1 MPETQSC
8 PSYDGDENPGG
19 RAVPPGVQAV
29 VDAQIDVIARTLSEA
44 LNLNTSLA
52 EEEGPWLHRLL
63 RETVPLTH
71 ELEKL
76 VALLVECAQNAGW
89 SERQVA
95 YSMGRPTD
103 DLKHW
108 KTQDAKAAVAAAT
121 GQELGDGWTMDSCE
135 AYLRAQ
141 AAVEDRE
148 GVRSRAY
155 RLMCLL
161 LLHDTPSYAA
171 DSLTW
176 VDERTRRCI
185 KNGWFLQARRA
196 AGGTSVAPASEPTSQ
211 PKLPAQERETDASQP
226 QSA

>member
-1 MPETQSC
+1 M
-8 PSYDGDENPGG
+8 
-19 RAVPPGVQAV
+19 
-29 VDAQIDVIARTLSEA
+29 DVIARALSEA

-63 RETVPLTH
+63 REAVPLTH

-76 VALLVECAQNAGW
+76 VALLVACALNSGW
-89 SERQVA
+89 SERKVA
-95 YSMGRPTD
+95 HSMGRSTD

-108 KTQDAKAAVAAAT
+108 KTEEARAAVAAAT
-121 GQELGDGWTMDSCE
+121 GQELDDGWNMASGE

-141 AAVEDRE
+141 AVVEDGKVE
-148 GVRSRAY
+148 RSRAY
-155 RLMCLL
+155 QLMCLL

-196 AGGTSVAPASEPTSQ
+196 GAGTSAPPASESLPQS
-211 PKLPAQERETDASQP
+211 KLPAQGKEVDASKP